1 MIFVAIISVATLN
14 RSDSAV
20 PGMMEKIVMEGSR
33 QLVVDGEDPNV
44 RT

>member
-1 MIFVAIISVATLN
+1 MIFVVIISVATLN

-20 PGMMEKIVMEGSR
+20 PGMMEKIVEGNR
-33 QLVVDGEDPNV
+33 QLAVDGEDPNV